1 MSLSHT
7 ENHMTYAERRA
18 YRNATKYANVAEI
31 TASGAGGLGS
41 TLIGVAVVTTA
52 VASAPVS
59 APIAAVGGICIGAGG
74 AAIAHAIRLSK

>member
-1 MSLSHT
+1 MYLSHT
-7 ENHMTYAERRA
+7 ENSMSYSSRKAADPDYQRM
-18 YRNATKYANVAEI
+18 AEI

-52 VASAPVS
+52 VATAPVS